1 MSTKITFGRFKGKQF
16 MEVLPEKAYCDWI
29 ISVGPRAKGNL
40 KQLQDYINKTRVRK
54 PTPDLPDLRKLK
66 IKEIEI
72 SSDSTEEIEPE
83 IEEKQ
88 PPQVSKVN
96 KKNVAQFLKK
106 RKDDLTASKIQNFN
120 EDLTASTFFE
130 MEI

>member
-16 MEVLPEKAYCDWI
+16 MEILPEKAYCDWI
-29 ISVGPRAKGNL
+29 ISVGSRARGNL
-40 KQLQDYINKTRVRK
+40 LQLQDYINKTRVRK

-83 IEEKQ
+83 IEEKKSR
-88 PPQVSKVN
+88 VS

-106 RKDDLTASKIQNFN
+106 RKEAKEDLTASKIQNFN

>member
-1 MSTKITFGRFKGKQF
+1 MSTKITFGRYKGKQF
-16 MEVLPEKAYCDWI
+16 MEVLPDKVYCDWI
-29 ISVGPRAKGNL
+29 ISVGSRARGNL
-40 KQLQDYINKTRVRK
+40 LQLQDYINKTRVRK

-83 IEEKQ
+83 IEEKKSR
-88 PPQVSKVN
+88 VS

-106 RKDDLTASKIQNFN
+106 RKEAKDDLTASKIQNFN